1 MNLKDATTS
10 KLAAG
15 AAALFNVARHTR
27 VNVKTEGG
35 HLKVTL
41 DIPLRGVVKA

>member
-1 MNLKDATTS
+1 MNLKDAATS

-35 HLKVTL
+35 HLKVTV
-41 DIPLRGVVKA
+41 DIPLRDFGKA

>member
-1 MNLKDATTS
+1 MNLKHATAG

-27 VNVKTEGG
+27 VNVKTERG

-41 DIPLRGVVKA
+41 DIPLRTS